1 MIPTLPVREVRSAL
15 DAGDWD
21 TAASLISTHE
31 TELRGAIAAE
41 GSSARTEPLLALL
54 CAQRTFLE
62 ELKAARDEAARAL
75 EQLGRDHRGAQA
87 YLGAGG
93 G

>member
-1 MIPTLPVREVRSAL
+1 MIPTLPVRQVRSAL
-15 DAGDWD
+15 DAGDWEA
-21 TAASLISTHE
+21 AASLISTHE
-31 TELRGAIAAE
+31 TELRDAIAAE

-54 CAQRTFLE
+54 HAQRAFLE
-62 ELKAARDEAARAL
+62 ELKTARDDAAHQL
-75 EQLGRDHRGAQA
+75 QQLGRDHRGAQA